1 MTEIFY
7 KCTLLSDIV
16 LNSSLATEGNM
27 QSLDYITG
35 SNFYGIVAKD
45 IYKNIEISNDEKK
58 RLLHSDTISFGD
70 AIISDGQLP
79 FYSMP
84 YMYFKE
90 KDNAEAKIH
99 LHHLIVGKYEGTQ
112 FKQER
117 NGYMNAEGKYIKKV
131 KKNFQ
136 LKSAY
141 DRKNRTSADSKMF
154 GFEAINKG
162 QTFVFSIIYQNKND
176 IETIEQILLGEK
188 YVGKSKTAQYG
199 KVKIEKAEN
208 LNPINSFEN
217 SDFALVYAESNLCF
231 FDDKGMPT
239 YRPTIGQL
247 GFESG
252 EIVWEKSQIRTYTYS
267 PWNGHRATNT
277 MQRNCI
283 GKGSVFYI
291 KNPQPQKGSI
301 RQVGE
306 YLNEGLGRIIINPN
320 FLENNGD
327 LLKTE
332 LSELTIDNDN
342 EKPKSQSNSILFS
355 TLDRINKEKRN
366 EINIAEQVNETLAQL
381 KKDKYSSLLKISSSQ
396 WGAIRAYATKA
407 ENLVDLKNKLFD
419 SNIGYLT
426 HGVASKRYWDKNGN
440 SDKLKEIMFGDA
452 QKELGLDFVVKLSAE
467 IAKKVNNKD
476 KNIQENKQ

>member
-1 MTEIFY
+1 
-7 KCTLLSDIV
+7 
-16 LNSSLATEGNM
+16 M

-35 SNFYGIVAKD
+35 SNFYGIVAAA
-45 IYKNIEISNDEKK
+45 IYKNSEISNDDKK
-58 RLLHSDTISFGD
+58 RLLHSDVISFGD
-70 AIISDGQLP
+70 AVISDGQYV
-79 FYSMP
+79 FYAMP

-90 KDNAEAKIH
+90 KDKEDAQIH
-99 LHHLIVGKYEGTQ
+99 LHHLIVGNTNYDGIQ

-117 NGYMNAEGKYIKKV
+117 TGYMNAEGKYIKKV

-141 DRKNRTSADSKMF
+141 DRKNRTSEEGKMF

-162 QTFVFSIIYQNKND
+162 QIFVFSIIYHNEND
-176 IETIEQILLGEK
+176 INTIEQILLGEK

-283 GKGSVFYI
+283 GKGSVFFI
-291 KNPQPQKGSI
+291 QNPQQQISKL

-306 YLNEGLGRIIINPN
+306 YLNEGLGRIIINPI
-320 FLENNGD
+320 FLKNEEALVAIQPIKLNTIETIEEKSKSDSDSPLFNT
-327 LLKTE
+327 LKNIVNAKDQE
-332 LSELTIDNDN
+332 F
-342 EKPKSQSNSILFS
+342 K
-355 TLDRINKEKRN
+355 
-366 EINIAEQVNETLAQL
+366 IAEEVNEALSKL

-396 WGAIRAYATKA
+396 WGAIRAFATKA
-407 ENLVDLKNKLFD
+407 KSMKDLDKDLFEEKK
-419 SNIGYLT
+419 GYLE

>member
-1 MTEIFY
+1 MNEIFY

-16 LNSSLATEGNM
+16 LNSSLATEGNI

-35 SNFYGIVAKD
+35 SNFYGIVATS
-45 IYKNIEISNDEKK
+45 IYKNDNIDKEKK
-58 RLLHSDTISFGD
+58 RLLHSDAVSFGD
-70 AIISDGQLP
+70 AVISDGQSP

-117 NGYMNAEGKYIKKV
+117 NGYMNAEGKYFKKV

-141 DRKNRTSADSKMF
+141 DREKRTSDDGKMF

-162 QTFVFSIIYQNKND
+162 QTFVFSIIYQNEND
-176 IETIEQILLGEK
+176 INTIEKLLLGEK
-188 YVGKSKTAQYG
+188 YIGKSKTAQYG

-208 LNPINSFEN
+208 LNPINSFEIT
-217 SDFALVYAESNLCF
+217 DFALVYAESNLCF

-239 YRPTIGQL
+239 YRPTLAQL

-291 KNPQPQKGSI
+291 QNPQPQKGHL

-306 YLNEGLGRIIINPN
+306 YLNEGLGRILINPL

-332 LSELTIDNDN
+332 LSEITIDNDN
-342 EKPKSQSNSILFS
+342 EKPKSQTNSILFS
-355 TLDRINKEKRN
+355 TLNRIKEEKQK
-366 EINIAEQVNETLAQL
+366 EIEIAGQVNKTLTQL
-381 KKDKYSSLLKISSSQ
+381 EKDKSSLLKISSSQ

-407 ENLVDLKNKLFD
+407 EDLDKLYKDLFEEKK
-419 SNIGYLT
+419 GYLT
-426 HGVASKRYWDKNGN
+426 HGVADKRYWSKNRN
-440 SDKLKEIMFGDA
+440 LEKLKETMFAED
-452 QKELGLDFVVKLSAE
+452 KKDLGSDFVVKLSAE

-476 KNIQENKQ
+476 KHKPENNQ